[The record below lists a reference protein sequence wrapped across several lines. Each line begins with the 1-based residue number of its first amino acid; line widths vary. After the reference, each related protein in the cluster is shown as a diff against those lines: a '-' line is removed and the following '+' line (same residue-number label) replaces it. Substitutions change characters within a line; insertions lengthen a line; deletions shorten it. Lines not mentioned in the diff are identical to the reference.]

1 MKQQLKRMSELRK
14 ERLELEL
21 FSVTHEA
28 EQRSRLK
35 EIANKQS
42 QLTQIMKGGR

>member
-1 MKQQLKRMSELRK
+1 MKEQLKRMSELRK

-28 EQRSRLK
+28 EQRSRLR
-35 EIANKQS
+35 EIASRQN
-42 QLTQIMKGGR
+42 QLTKTMKGGR